1 MKDKE
6 KKVLLNNNQ
15 STIQCEICQQK
26 FNSEVKL
33 RVHIKL
39 DHITSNSSQTDAPM
53 EEVKVFAKYPC
64 FYCDRSIAG
73 LCQMKK
79 HVLECHG
86 LHKTDLPAVSST
98 KTPAIQP
105 NLKFPA
111 PVFNLQI
118 PSKYLSFPVGFPSSL
133 TGPQMLDF
141 PNRTFGL
148 TSLKCEHCEWIV
160 NSEVELMNHKK
171 IRLKMRF

>member
-1 MKDKE
+1 MH
-6 KKVLLNNNQ
+6 LLSHNARLAQ
-15 STIQCEICQQK
+15 PPPPKHVYGT
-26 FNSEVKL
+26 F
-33 RVHIKL
+33 
-39 DHITSNSSQTDAPM
+39 P
-53 EEVKVFAKYPC
+53 KYPC
-64 FYCDRSIAG
+64 LYCDRSIAS

-111 PVFNLQI
+111 PVFNPQI
-118 PSKYLSFPVGFPSSL
+118 PSKYLSFPVGCPSSL

-160 NSEVELMNHKK
+160 NSEVETMCHLIKY
-171 IRLKMRF
+171 